1 MICHYLTN
9 ILLLFDLDIK
19 NTAKREEYEL
29 YFISVS
35 YIRSL
40 K

>member
-1 MICHYLTN
+1 MICQIMTN
-9 ILLLFDLDIK
+9 ILLLFDLAIK

-29 YFISVS
+29 YFIAVS
-35 YIRSL
+35 YICSL